1 MSNETNQG
9 AVIGIHNI
17 IDDMGKWRRSS
28 CSLFLVISKKKKK
41 AESNEIERLY
51 VQNNQQEA
59 FFSHCFYLD
68 HVSPCPKMW

>member
-28 CSLFLVISKKKKK
+28 CSLFLVISKKKKRQNPMK
-41 AESNEIERLY
+41 LRDYMFKIINRRL
-51 VQNNQQEA
+51 
-59 FFSHCFYLD
+59 FFHTASI
-68 HVSPCPKMW
+68 